1 MNIMQVGGDDQEVQA
16 RVSGI
21 GTTPITS
28 YTWVSGT
35 PGVATVTPVG
45 DGFKAKIH
53 AVAAGTTTITF
64 TAAPL
69 TATTFDVKV
78 VAADAGRAMV
88 AFSSPTGQTN
98 PNDPNG
104 QQPHPGAT

>member
-1 MNIMQVGGDDQEVQA
+1 MNIMQVGGEDQEVQA

-21 GTTPITS
+21 GTTAITS
-28 YTWVSGT
+28 YAWSSGT

-45 DGFKAKIH
+45 DGFKATIH
-53 AVAAGTTTITF
+53 AVAAGTTVITF

-69 TATTFDVKV
+69 TATTFTVKV

-88 AFSSPTGQTN
+88 AFSSPTGQSA
-98 PNDPNG
+98 PNDVGG
-104 QQPHPGAT
+104 QQPNPNPN